1 MKIRFPSFHDGID
14 ILEKK
19 SKRLD
24 KLKTLA
30 EWNVTINPQHVV
42 EANILSEMYPK
53 LIFGCA
59 VD

>member
-1 MKIRFPSFHDGID
+1 MKIRFPSFHDGKD

-42 EANILSEMYPK
+42 EANILSEM
-53 LIFGCA
+53 
-59 VD
+59 